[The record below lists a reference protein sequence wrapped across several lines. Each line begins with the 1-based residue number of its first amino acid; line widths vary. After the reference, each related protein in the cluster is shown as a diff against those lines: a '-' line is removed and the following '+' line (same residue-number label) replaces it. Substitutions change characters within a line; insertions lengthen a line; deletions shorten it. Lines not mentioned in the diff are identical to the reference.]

1 MSRNKKHNNESI
13 NTDNINFNELLKNV
27 SANNINCVE
36 KSCDIIKALANEND
50 LFREEAY
57 GYKYVSDELKIK
69 NKKYVDEITQLK
81 NQLLLYEQQRGG
93 MSDNIQNII
102 KSYSMGLSDERKKEI
117 REKYKKFIE

>member
-1 MSRNKKHNNESI
+1 MSRKQKHNNESI
-13 NTDNINFNELLKNV
+13 NTDNINFNEFLKNISVNNV
-27 SANNINCVE
+27 SCVE

-81 NQLLLYEQQRGG
+81 NQLILYEQQRGG

-117 REKYKKFIE
+117 REKYKKFID